1 MVKGDETLVVYADDG
16 QYGDTDLLLCA
27 TKDAPDVPTVMLAAQ
42 FIAYGPI
49 VYQYNTPEEV
59 GKAVY
64 AIDPAA
70 TLDAVV
76 LYKEEET
83 RRRARNTGVL
93 EPENPTPAPDA
104 VEQAPTDTP
113 PEPILPQ
120 EPAPTADQ
128 VPQEPTPTPETTP
141 DVPTD
146 DVPAAES
153 VLPSGG
159 IDTSVS
165 TTTEEVITAPSSSET
180 DITSEVFIQ

>member
-1 MVKGDETLVVYADDG
+1 MVQGDETLVVYADDG

-27 TKDAPDVPTVMLAAQ
+27 TKDMPNVPTVMLAAQ
-42 FIAYGPI
+42 FIAYGPV

-76 LYKEEET
+76 LYKEEEA

-93 EPENPTPAPDA
+93 EPENPAPAPDA
-104 VEQAPTDTP
+104 VEQVPADTP
-113 PEPILPQ
+113 AEIPPTEEILP
-120 EPAPTADQ
+120 PDQ
-128 VPQEPTPTPETTP
+128 TPSEPTPTPETPAATP
-141 DVPTD
+141 PET
-146 DVPAAES
+146 PAAES
-153 VLPSGG
+153 ILPSGG
-159 IDTSVS
+159 IDTTMT
-165 TTTEEVITAPSSSET
+165 TTTEEVITTPSSET